1 MYRASYSEKGRGIM
15 AKYNVHAGH
24 CPQDQGAYG
33 AVGLLKESVE
43 NRIVKDE
50 VIRLLKAQ
58 GHTVYDCTCSEN
70 TTQDG
75 CLSKIVKK
83 CNAHKVDLD
92 ISIHLNSG
100 HNDYQGD
107 GSIGGVE
114 VWNYSEETAEVSGR
128 ICSKITKALGIQNR
142 GTKYDQSLYVL
153 KYTKSP
159 ALLIE
164 CCFVDDKDDADK
176 WEPKVCAK
184 AIVEGILNKALS
196 NTIASNPIKTNKVP
210 YLAKITANTLNV
222 RNGAG
227 TKYKINKQVKYGD
240 VYTIVEEK
248 NGWGKLKSGVDWIRL
263 DHISKI

>member
-1 MYRASYSEKGRGIM
+1 M

-33 AVGLLKESVE
+33 AVGILKESVE

-58 GHTVYDCTCSEN
+58 GHIVYDCTCNEN
-70 TTQDG
+70 TTQEG

-83 CNAHKVDLD
+83 CKEHKVDLD

-100 HNDYQGD
+100 RNDYQGD

-114 VWNYSEETAEVSGR
+114 VWNYSSKTMEVSGR
-128 ICSKITKALGIQNR
+128 ICSEIAKALGIQNR
-142 GTKYDQSLYVL
+142 GTKYDKSLYVL
-153 KYTKSP
+153 EYTESP

-184 AIVEGILNKALS
+184 AIVEGILNKSLS
-196 NTIASNPIKTNKVP
+196 NTTTSKAIETNKVP
-210 YLAKITANTLNV
+210 YLVKITANTLNV

-227 TKYKINKQVKYGD
+227 TNYKVNTQVKNGD

-248 NGWGKLKSGVDWIRL
+248 NGWGKLKSGADWICL
-263 DHISKI
+263 DYTNKI